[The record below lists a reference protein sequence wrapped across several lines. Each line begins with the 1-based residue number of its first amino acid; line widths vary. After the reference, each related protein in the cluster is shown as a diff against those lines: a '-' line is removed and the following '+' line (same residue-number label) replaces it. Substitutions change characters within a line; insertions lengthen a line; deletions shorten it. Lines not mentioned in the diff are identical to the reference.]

1 VHSSTAHF
9 SSEAAALTMLL
20 EELYGPSI
28 THSVGGYMTD
38 FRFVPIHISGTKET
52 VVSEQC

>member
-1 VHSSTAHF
+1 MHSSTAHF

-52 VVSEQC
+52 VVSE